1 MFKAK
6 RLSTDTGRKAYYDN
20 YNKQQSIST
29 LTFGFESEIFRQMP
43 AFVIAS

>member
-1 MFKAK
+1 MLRAK
-6 RLSTDTGRKAYYDN
+6 RLSTAIGRKAYYDN
-20 YNKQQSIST
+20 YNKQRAIST